1 VTATS
6 VSAAASAGSAAVA
19 TPAGSRVPFVTE
31 LRSRP
36 GIVRLGSEG
45 GSRITIR
52 VELPEQW
59 DTVAFDV
66 RVDTRVSEL
75 MQVALS
81 QFGLGK
87 EMPEEFVLKLR
98 GFDVRGENATV
109 ADSGARDG
117 STFLLTW
124 RRRRPVR

>member
-1 VTATS
+1 
-6 VSAAASAGSAAVA
+6 
-19 TPAGSRVPFVTE
+19 VPFVTE